1 MKPDKT
7 PAFSPE
13 DPRFWDPR
21 DLEQE
26 LERVFSICH
35 GCRMCVGYCPSFPA
49 LFERVDGYVAQGR
62 GEIEAFDDADYRVV
76 NDLCYQ
82 CKLCYVKC
90 PYTPDDEHEFMLD
103 FPRLMLRHR
112 AQRAARDGVTLQD
125 QVLGEPQLLGKLASG
140 ISAGPANFVSKNR
153 LLRKVQQAVTG
164 ISADFNL
171 PPFASQTLRGWY
183 ETRAP
188 LATAGEVGEVVL
200 FSTCTVDY
208 NLPAA
213 GRAAIQ
219 VLEHNGYSVRFPK
232 AQTCCGMPN
241 LDGGDVDAARAK
253 AEQNVAALYPL
264 VEQGLPVIVPGP
276 TCSYVIKH
284 DYLDLLPNRA
294 DVKAV
299 SEKTFDLMEFL
310 RLRLT
315 DKTLKL
321 EFEHGLGRVAYHV
334 PCHLRAQK
342 VGFPAWNVLRQ
353 VPDTEVL
360 RVEQC
365 SAVDGTWGMKAQYYE
380 LGKQY
385 AQKLVNEVRDSKYDV
400 VASDC
405 PLSGLRL
412 EQELGAP
419 VRHPVELL
427 NDAYG
432 LLNVSA
438 PRASSAMKSTPGES
452 EERDA

>member
-1 MKPDKT
+1 MKPNKP

-49 LFERVDGYVAQGR
+49 LFDRVDGYVKLGV
-62 GEIEAFDDADYRVV
+62 GEVEAFDDADYREV

-82 CKLCYVKC
+82 CKLCYFKC
-90 PYTPDDEHEFMLD
+90 PYTPDDEHEFMVD

-112 AQRAARDGVTLQD
+112 AQRAARDGVTIQD

-140 ISAGPANFVSKNR
+140 PNAGPANLVSKSR
-153 LLRKVQQAVTG
+153 LLRKVQEKVTG

-171 PPFASQTLRGWY
+171 PPFATETLRKWY
-183 ETRAP
+183 GKHTP
-188 LATAGEVGEVVL
+188 LESAGDAGDVAL

-213 GRAAIQ
+213 GRAAVQ
-219 VLEHNGYSVRFPK
+219 VLEHNGFSVHFPK

-241 LDGGDVDAARAK
+241 LDGGDVAAARKK
-253 AEQNVAALYPL
+253 AEQNVATLLPL
-264 VEQGLPVIVPGP
+264 VERGMPVVVPGP

-284 DYLDLLPNRA
+284 DYVELLPGRD

-299 SEKTFDLMEFL
+299 AEATFDLMEFL
-310 RLRLT
+310 RLRLK

-321 EFEHGLGRVAYHV
+321 EFAHGLGKVAYHV

-342 VGFPAWNVLRQ
+342 VGYPAWNVLRK
-353 VPDTEVL
+353 VPDTEVV

-365 SAVDGTWGMKAQYYE
+365 SAVDGTWGMKAQYFE
-380 LGKQY
+380 LGRKY
-385 AQKLVNEVRDSKYDV
+385 AQKLVSEVKESGYDV
-400 VASDC
+400 IASDC
-405 PLSGLRL
+405 PLSGQRL
-412 EQELGAP
+412 EQELGAKT
-419 VRHPVELL
+419 RHPIELL

-432 LLNVSA
+432 LPNVS
-438 PRASSAMKSTPGES
+438 
-452 EERDA
+452 EE